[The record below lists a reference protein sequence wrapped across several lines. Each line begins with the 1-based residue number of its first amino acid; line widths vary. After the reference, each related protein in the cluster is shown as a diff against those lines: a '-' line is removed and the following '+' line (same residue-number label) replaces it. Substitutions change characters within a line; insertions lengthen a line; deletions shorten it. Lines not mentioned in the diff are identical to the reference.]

1 MGHANHSV
9 QRRYRHSLDGQ
20 LAADAALLDEYLSAQ
35 ESGKIIRLDERQR
48 EERASISSTVN
59 A

>member
-48 EERASISSTVN
+48 EERALSHRR
-59 A
+59 